1 MVAHTEKRKAGDLG
15 VYQIHIDRKSEKH
28 ANKDIDKE
36 RSHLN
41 YDLVGH
47 EKTTSFKKEIL
58 DFIEENKSTKRATR
72 KDAVVLQDWVI
83 GSSKEFFENL
93 TAEETRK
100 YFEVALEFF
109 QERFGKENVRF
120 ATVHMDEL
128 TPHMHLGIVPFNN
141 EYKLTSKTIFTRECL
156 RNIQEELPKRF
167 QQYGFDIE
175 RGKEKSEAQHLHP
188 EAYKKQVAKAE
199 TEAKEQNFEL
209 VIDSLLRLAEDLPRV
224 EESDFPKTS
233 ELIDS
238 ISDDMGEINYDKIE
252 NWQFYQFIRLI
263 FEEIKQFFAR
273 MGQKLAS
280 KETELGIRGN
290 SLNETQKL
298 LETKLEAIEVKEQ
311 KLEKIIDSIQNKD
324 ILLSANQNKIDQIQA
339 NIRDGQRALM
349 EWEGI
354 KDGVNFPNAVF
365 ERIKAYGF
373 SNSGE
378 EWTVEEQE
386 AYYNYQNS
394 WEFKTFEETLE
405 FKDMPWKPQT
415 IANYIEREQV
425 KLENF
430 KGKVDEFGSLLVEVY
445 KDIQENKEI
454 KGPRL

>member
-128 TPHMHLGIVPFNN
+128 TPHMHLGIVPFNA

-167 QQYGFDIE
+167 QQHGFDIE

-199 TEAKEQNFEL
+199 IEAKEQTFEV
-209 VIDSLLRLAEDLPRV
+209 VIDRLISIVEELPGV
-224 EESDFPKTS
+224 EESDFSKTG
-233 ELIDS
+233 EMIDS
-238 ISDDMGEINYDKIE
+238 ISDDMGQINYGKIE

-273 MGQKLAS
+273 MSQNLAS
-280 KETELGIRGN
+280 KASKLESKENT
-290 SLNETQKL
+290 LNDTQKL
-298 LETKLEAIEVKEQ
+298 LEAKLEAVDAKERNI
-311 KLEKIIDSIQNKD
+311 EKIIDGIQNKD
-324 ILLSANQNKIDQIQA
+324 ILLIANQSKIDQVQA
-339 NIRDGQRALM
+339 NIRDGKRALM
-349 EWEGI
+349 EWESI
-354 KDGVNFPNAVF
+354 KGGVNYPNSVF
-365 ERIKAYGF
+365 KRIKAYGF

-394 WEFKTFEETLE
+394 WGVKTFEETLE
-405 FKDMPWKPQT
+405 FEDMPWKPQT
-415 IANYIEREQV
+415 IAKYVEREQD
-425 KLENF
+425 KLDKLND
-430 KGKVDEFGSLLVEVY
+430 KVAEFGSLLVEVY
-445 KDIQENKEI
+445 QEIQENKEI
-454 KGPRL
+454 RGPRL